1 MQKSYVYIDPPWTD
15 IYVCTQHA
23 KKNVRTYVCPF
34 FRRTRSSKRPT
45 RPAERLGCMPVWE
58 RLYRPKAWLFFYC
71 NVMWGA
77 GGRRKDCWSSQLY
90 GRNPKESTE
99 TYQTMSLFIGMFD
112 LNNLSW
118 SLLIPTET
126 FVHTPYSNVKPATC

>member
-1 MQKSYVYIDPPWTD
+1 MYIL
-15 IYVCTQHA
+15 
-23 KKNVRTYVCPF
+23 F
-34 FRRTRSSKRPT
+34 FHRTRSSKRST
-45 RPAERLGCMPVWE
+45 RPAERLECVWE

-71 NVMWGA
+71 K
-77 GGRRKDCWSSQLY
+77 GGKRRKDCWSSQLY

-126 FVHTPYSNVKPATC
+126 FVHTPYSNLRHANLRPPIDLPCTTIIFLCDPTLDNYFVK

>member
-1 MQKSYVYIDPPWTD
+1 MQKSYLYIDPPR
-15 IYVCTQHA
+15 IYTYVLNMA
-23 KKNVRTYVCPF
+23 NNVRTYVCPF
-34 FRRTRSSKRPT
+34 FHRTRSSKRST
-45 RPAERLGCMPVWE
+45 RPAERLECVWE
-58 RLYRPKAWLFFYC
+58 RLYRPKAWQFFYC

-77 GGRRKDCWSSQLY
+77 GGRRKDRWSSQLY